1 MRRYGY
7 RVPHR
12 LSRGFFCVIPHRA
25 GTHPKDG
32 SGIKGSYD
40 LLCNTPAIK
49 CRAIAHKSHNAPR
62 PSYLKRGVAKNTAGT
77 YPSYLNLLY
86 SGELEKRVEEAK
98 KYLSPCTVCPRNC
111 LANRPGGQKGICRAG
126 RDLKIS
132 SYNLHYGEEP
142 PISGTRG
149 SGTIFFTG
157 CSLKC
162 RFCQNYP
169 ISQLNHGNDYSVEQ
183 LADMMIELQSLGAH
197 NINLVTPTHF
207 VPHIIGAVFVAA
219 QKGLNIPLV
228 YNTGGYDSITMLRLL
243 DGIIDIY
250 LPDIKY
256 ASGEFAFEYSTVKDY
271 VTVNRQALREMHR
284 QVGGLVMDEDGI
296 ALSGMIVRH
305 LILPEDRA
313 QTCESMTF
321 IAEQLSPD
329 TYVSLM
335 NQYFPANN
343 AYKFRKLSRRIT
355 NTEYRNAVGCLGKNG
370 LENGWIQE

>member
-1 MRRYGY
+1 MNPDRRSHSGNAQ
-7 RVPHR
+7 
-12 LSRGFFCVIPHRA
+12 C
-25 GTHPKDG
+25 G
-32 SGIKGSYD
+32 SGVMDFITPLVPSFNRGVEK
-40 LLCNTPAIK
+40 NTPY
-49 CRAIAHKSHNAPR
+49 S
-62 PSYLKRGVAKNTAGT
+62 
-77 YPSYLNLLY
+77 YPSYLNLFY
-86 SGELEKRVEEAK
+86 TGELEKRVEASQN
-98 KYLSPCTVCPRNC
+98 YLSPCTVCPRNC
-111 LANRPGGQKGICRAG
+111 RANRLGGQKGICRAG

-132 SYNLHYGEEP
+132 SYNLHFGEEP
-142 PISGTRG
+142 PISGTKG

-207 VPHIIGAVFVAA
+207 VPHIIRAVFIAA
-219 QKGLNIPLV
+219 QQGLNIPLV
-228 YNTGGYDSITMLRLL
+228 YNTGGYDSMTMLRLL

-256 ASGEFAFEYSTVKDY
+256 ASDEYAFEYSTVRDY

-284 QVGGLVMDEDGI
+284 QVEGLVLDENGI
-296 ALSGMIVRH
+296 ALRGMIVRH

-335 NQYFPANN
+335 NQYFPAND
-343 AYKFRKLSRRIT
+343 AYKFRKLSRRVT
-355 NTEYRNAVGCLGKNG
+355 NTEYRNAVACLGENG

>member
-1 MRRYGY
+1 MIFNDIITLPY
-7 RVPHR
+7 
-12 LSRGFFCVIPHRA
+12 IPPVKG
-25 GTHPKDG
+25 GTKK
-32 SGIKGSYD
+32 GIVGQ
-40 LLCNTPAIK
+40 PV
-49 CRAIAHKSHNAPR
+49 
-62 PSYLKRGVAKNTAGT
+62 KRGVAKNTAGT

-111 LANRPGGQKGICRAG
+111 RANRPGGQKGICRAG
-126 RDLKIS
+126 RDLKIA

-207 VPHIIGAVFVAA
+207 VPHIIRAVFIAA
-219 QKGLNIPLV
+219 QHGLNIPLV

-256 ASGEFAFEYSTVKDY
+256 ASDEYAFEYSTVKDY

-284 QVGGLVMDEDGI
+284 QVGGLVLDENGI

-335 NQYFPANN
+335 NQYFPAND
-343 AYKFRKLSRRIT
+343 AYKFKKLSRRIT
-355 NTEYRNAVGCLGKNG
+355 NAEYRNAVGCLGKNG